1 MRLADDARPSG
12 RDCYEE
18 EATGYLEVWFHDA
31 IVIRDVI

>member
-12 RDCYEE
+12 RDCYE

>member
-1 MRLADDARPSG
+1 MRLAHDARQSG